1 MAPEL
6 FMFHT
11 DRTPV
16 RPKSSDR
23 VSRRPAPVV
32 EPLEGRLL
40 LTTYYVATN
49 GSNLNNGT
57 SVNTPYATLQNAV
70 NKTVAGDTVYVR
82 GGTYREGNG
91 QANGTEGVRISA
103 SHGGTAGNY
112 VTIAAYNNEVP
123 IFKGSD
129 VVTGWTQTTLSNG
142 QTGWYVPWT
151 INSQQ
156 VFVNGTP
163 LAQVGMPSQ
172 FYTTD
177 FNSVTNSVGHYPSPV
192 GGVNGNQNNM
202 AAGQFYYNASQQRLY
217 ITTNPTGAT
226 VEVSKRIR
234 TLFSDASY
242 IKLNGLTFMHSNY
255 ASISNLGTMVFPGA
269 NAWVENCTFTYA
281 DAVGVHVTSNSTYIN
296 NIASNNGLN
305 GFAGAGSNYLVRS
318 NLVTGNNYR
327 HFGTQW
333 AAAGIKIIPDASGII
348 ENNEVAFNYG
358 SGIWSDW
365 NDSGNPF
372 IVRGNYIHDNSPDEA
387 GIFFEASSNGLIYN
401 NVIVNSNRR
410 GIYVSG
416 SANVKVYNNTIVG
429 QTGLSGIEVLARS
442 GVNST
447 YTIVKNNT
455 ISGGTS
461 TRDLYMSTGTGNTS
475 DYNNFFRSGSPS
487 LKLAY
492 NGTTYTSLSSW
503 RTATGFDTNSI
514 NVTPA
519 FATPSGSN
527 YRLLST
533 SPLVNA
539 GTTLSEV
546 ALDYA
551 GTARPVGSAYD
562 IGAYEYVDSI
572 APTVVSVQIGDG
584 TAQRSTVRKVT
595 IVFSEKVNLN
605 SGLGIRDGNG
615 ALVPNL
621 TATASNPSADQL
633 TWQLTFSGTAVTG
646 INGSLPDGI
655 YTILATTAVKDL
667 AGNSLASNYTSPK
680 FHRLYGDSDGNKAV
694 DALDLFR
701 FRQSY
706 LSHTGDSNFNAV
718 FDSDGNGAID
728 ALDLF
733 RFRSNYLTS
742 YSY

>member
-1 MAPEL
+1 MVPTKRYSQRPE
-6 FMFHT
+6 
-11 DRTPV
+11 
-16 RPKSSDR
+16 SSGR
-23 VSRRPAPVV
+23 ISRRPIPAI

-40 LTTYYVATN
+40 LTIFYVAT
-49 GSNLNNGT
+49 SNDGGNDANNGM
-57 SVNTPYATLQNAV
+57 SVAAPFATLQNAV
-70 NKTVAGDTVYVR
+70 NRTVAGDTVYIR

-91 QANGTEGVRISA
+91 QAGGTEGVRIAA
-103 SHGGTAGNY
+103 SHSGSMNNY
-112 VTIAAYNNEVP
+112 VTIAAYNGEKPV
-123 IFKGSD
+123 FKGSD
-129 VVTGWTQTTLSNG
+129 VVTGWTSTTLANG

-156 VFVNGTP
+156 VFVNGAP

-177 FNSVTNSVGHYPSPV
+177 FNSATSSVGHHPSPV

-202 AAGQFYYNASQQRLY
+202 AAGQFYYNASQHRLY

-226 VEVSKRIR
+226 LEVSKRIR

-242 IKLNGLTFMHSNY
+242 IKLDGLTFMHSNY
-255 ASISNLGTMVFPGA
+255 ASITNLGAMVYPGT
-269 NAWVENCTFTYA
+269 NAWVERCTFSYA
-281 DAVGVHVTSNSTYIN
+281 DLYGVQVTSNSTYTN
-296 NIASNNGLN
+296 NVAINNGLN
-305 GFAGAGSNYLVRS
+305 GFAGQGSNFRVLN
-318 NLVTGNNYR
+318 NLITGNNYR

-365 NDSGNPF
+365 NDAGNPF
-372 IVRGNYIHDNSPDEA
+372 IIRNNYIHDNSPEEA
-387 GIFFEASSNGLIYN
+387 GIFFEASANGLIYN

-429 QTGLSGIEVLARS
+429 QTGLSGIEVLSRA

-475 DYNNFFRSGSPS
+475 DYNNFIRSGSPS
-487 LKLAY
+487 LKLVN

-503 RTATGFDTNSI
+503 RTATGFDTHSI
-514 NVTPA
+514 NVNPA
-519 FATPSGSN
+519 FAAPSGSN

-539 GTTLSEV
+539 GTTLGEV
-546 ALDYA
+546 PLDYA
-551 GTARPVGSAYD
+551 GTARPVGSGYD
-562 IGAYEYVDSI
+562 IGAYEYIDNI

-584 TAQRSTVRKVT
+584 SAQRSTVRKVT
-595 IVFSEKVNLN
+595 VVFSEKVNLN
-605 SGLGIRDGNG
+605 SGLGVRDGNG

-633 TWQLTFSGTAVTG
+633 TWELSFSGTASM
-646 INGSLPDGI
+646 NGSLPDGI

-667 AGNSLASNYTSPK
+667 AGNSLVSNYTSPK

-694 DALDLFR
+694 DAVDLFK
-701 FRQSY
+701 FRQCY
-706 LSHTGDSNFNAV
+706 LSHTGDSNYNAV

-733 RFRSNYLTS
+733 RFRGNYLKS